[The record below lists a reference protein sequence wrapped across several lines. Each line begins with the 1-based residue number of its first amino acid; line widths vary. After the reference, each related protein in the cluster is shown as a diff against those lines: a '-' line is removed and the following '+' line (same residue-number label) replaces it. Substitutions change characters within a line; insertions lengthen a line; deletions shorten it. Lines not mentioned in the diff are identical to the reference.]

1 MAAGQ
6 WAATL
11 PLYHPAERD
20 TTTSLTHM
28 LLSARSCAG
37 WGSAIVSPHTYTFIW
52 AVKSCSPTSN
62 LPWQAAWAQSEARLT
77 THPTCPRCEQC
88 PPPSQHYLF
97 HILIAVK
104 AEAGDRL
111 TETECQGSSPW
122 QVMPSEHCVCPQC
135 IAPCFAKQQLV
146 CLTGSLKAF
155 KQVSEVAE
163 SEFALEPSSGVL
175 LHGNPHPAFTSGHLL
190 PYCAQQRQTDT
201 YPKGPLYNK
210 GNCNFIKKMIL
221 PKVVRRMIVGG
232 SGRHLHSLE
241 SHLPTHPQ

>member
-1 MAAGQ
+1 MSTTQPALLVSYLDCSKSRSWGQTDWNWVPGLIPMAGNAFR
-6 WAATL
+6 AL
-11 PLYHPAERD
+11 
-20 TTTSLTHM
+20 
-28 LLSARSCAG
+28 
-37 WGSAIVSPHTYTFIW
+37 
-52 AVKSCSPTSN
+52 
-62 LPWQAAWAQSEARLT
+62 
-77 THPTCPRCEQC
+77 
-88 PPPSQHYLF
+88 
-97 HILIAVK
+97 
-104 AEAGDRL
+104 
-111 TETECQGSSPW
+111 
-122 QVMPSEHCVCPQC
+122 CVCPQC

-201 YPKGPLYNK
+201 YLKGPLYNK
-210 GNCNFIKKMIL
+210 GNCNFIKKIIL
-221 PKVVRRMIVGG
+221 PKVVQRMIVGG